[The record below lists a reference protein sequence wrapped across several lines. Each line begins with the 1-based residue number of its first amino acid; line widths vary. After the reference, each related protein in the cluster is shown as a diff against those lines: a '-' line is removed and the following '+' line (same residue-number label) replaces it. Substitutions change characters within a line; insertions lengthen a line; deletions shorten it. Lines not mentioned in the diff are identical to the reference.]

1 MAMKNRED
9 ALLSAYLSNYK
20 ASQAST
26 VNSGRQATQNAQAKG
41 SALLNATDKTLPT
54 LKDTYSDT
62 LQNIVQGNSLAN
74 SLNNDVLNRQMKL
87 AQAQFDQANDLYEQ
101 QKKAQQYA
109 EKQAQKAAKSSGRS
123 SYGSSGAT
131 TNSASYDAMT
141 AAAQNLKA
149 SAGTSSAGDSA
160 NVKQTKAQA
169 AASKTKP
176 SERDQAERNS
186 SARARYQ
193 NSAQYQQDK
202 QDSKKLAAAREK
214 DAAYFA
220 KTSIS
225 NTLREKQDAANAG
238 ANKGKTAGKT
248 YAEQQNAVQPAQSR
262 AASIAGNRIGSTTA
276 AAGQAPSPA
285 EKVAAKINRN
295 DWKSRQE
302 DTATALQRLQNDA
315 DYRAELGTPGRKLT
329 QAEVQAVKQYKQT
342 PKNLYEQV
350 QSGALSLDD
359 YNKQAQDLSR
369 MNQKASLNGLG
380 QDFHAFTSGL
390 MTSVPFLNQINS
402 SIKDFGDKATNGK
415 YGEAIDS
422 GVVPDVLPTLENYQ
436 TQNRIAAGAGT
447 MAGKTAQYN
456 LFNNL
461 MDGTPLAETMGQ
473 VGSKIT
479 DAASNV
485 PGLGKLATPA
495 VGEALGRILTD
506 QTADTALDTIPS
518 LVNDLQTYDD
528 QQGRIKNGEQ
538 VENPLTP
545 GGIAADTA
553 KNIAG
558 NVAMN
563 ILPELG
569 SAAINGVKNRFAAD
583 AMLDQQAQTARQA
596 MNAEEAKGYV
606 DVYHE
611 AQNPDL
617 NSQADALNRSL
628 WQQDDAM
635 QGSTADTSNWAL
647 NPESFLPKSDTPVQA
662 YADAA
667 RSAAEDVADNSV
679 SAAKNTAQGLAG
691 SAPDG
696 AGAVKER
703 GFAASLQNN
712 SDLPDSVKKD
722 FVSTPEV
729 YNQLTNAETKAR
741 ADAVLAKGQGEAV
754 TDYQNMLSQHD
765 PAAVPL
771 GYELAKQYIADG
783 DSDSAVELLRGMSKE
798 LTASGQFSQSA
809 AIALMQNDPMT
820 ALRYAQRGIDDLN
833 ANGAKELGRQWK
845 DFKLTD
851 AEIEAFKNIPAGD
864 SEAISA
870 AMQNVGNRIAKE
882 YPVSTLSK
890 LTEAR
895 RLGFLLN
902 PRTQIRNIAANVAQM
917 PVTSLSDKVSAA
929 LQTFYAKTG
938 KSTDFVQTKALHVD
952 KTSKDVAEQVWNQV
966 KDTIDGSSSYEQ
978 PISDAVKNAEVF
990 KLGKNQQHNILANAP
1005 GVKKGAQAL
1014 EALSQK
1020 FTGKNVFDQMSSEKS
1035 VLENIRQFT
1044 YGLLEL
1050 GDAPF
1055 VKKSFTD
1062 SLANIAAANKITS
1075 ADQITA
1081 DMIAQA
1087 TQDAM
1092 KTTYK
1097 DSNEWTNLFS
1107 SIHKLGG
1114 VGEMVMP
1121 FTQTPANMVARS
1133 LDYSPVGL
1141 AKGMKD
1147 FYTKGGNPA
1156 EYIDEMAKGLTG
1168 TAGIA
1173 LGAALYKAGVL
1184 TGAESDNAD
1193 KKAFDKQ
1200 NGFLPFAIHIPDTNV
1215 YYRISDFQPSMMP
1228 VLTGVAWA
1236 QAASGDETAEQAAK
1250 GVVTAFTNT
1259 LADNSNLANVGDLF
1273 GNYDGLGGGLWDAV
1287 LSLPQSMV
1295 PSLSNAVAKSTDT
1308 TVRNPYDATDPIQ
1321 SQKNQIMA
1329 KIPGLS
1335 QELPAAYDTWGDEK
1349 HRDNAAF
1356 EQFLDPA
1363 AFTNQAISRRDAE
1376 IQRLY
1381 DATGDN
1387 GVYPPTI
1394 KNGTTVDD
1402 LKLNNVQ
1409 TSEYQRVAGQLNS
1422 QLVDAIMATD
1432 EYKQA
1437 DDTYKARMLKSA
1449 YSIGKEAGKEA
1460 ANPDYVS
1467 TDKDYLT
1474 YKASGIE
1481 GAMLT
1486 SSVGVV
1492 LDKARDEKRT
1502 ATGEQNASLSK
1513 AETWQ
1518 AIPSLDTYDQMVKA
1532 YLLNSSDD
1540 AAQKLY
1546 DKSGAEA
1553 TAAYLDI
1560 YAATAKQSED
1570 DDSATQIEKIQAT
1583 LPVLKQYDLTTDQQM
1598 DVAGMFL
1605 QKESPA
1611 IRVQK
1616 KYGSDLA
1623 LKYLDT
1629 YAQADANADGKVSDA
1644 EFKNALLRVP
1654 TLSDDDVGKIYLSS
1668 KTTDDST
1675 DEKAQTFNA
1684 TYGPGGVANYLKLQY
1699 LERAYH
1705 EAEANR
1711 KIASGEGGNPN
1722 GSFNKSDLV
1731 NALNYMDLTNEER
1744 RVYFSIIAPTWKNPY

>member
-1 MAMKNRED
+1 MSMRSHTE
-9 ALLSAYLSNYK
+9 ALVNAYLNNYQN
-20 ASQAST
+20 AQAST
-26 VNSGRQATQNAQAKG
+26 VNSGRQATQSTQNKG
-41 SALLNATDKTLPT
+41 SALMNSTDKTLPT
-54 LKDTYSDT
+54 MTDQFSFVADAANTAVNTTASTAEWLLKK
-62 LQNIVQGNSLAN
+62 V
-74 SLNNDVLNRQMKL
+74 KE
-87 AQAQFDQANDLYEQ
+87 QAE
-101 QKKAQQYA
+101 
-109 EKQAQKAAKSSGRS
+109 EAAKPAKKRGSSAS
-123 SYGSSGAT
+123 GSSGTT
-131 TNSASYDAMT
+131 TNAGSYDAM
-141 AAAQNLKA
+141 AAAAGNLK
-149 SAGTSSAGDSA
+149 SGTAYSTTEITP
-160 NVKQTKAQA
+160 NTKQTTAQA
-169 AASKTKP
+169 NADKPKP
-176 SERDQAERNS
+176 SQRDQAERNS

-193 NSAQYQQDK
+193 KSDQYQQDK

-214 DAAYFA
+214 DAKYIRNQRTAR
-220 KTSIS
+220 
-225 NTLREKQDAANAG
+225 TLEEKQSG
-238 ANKGKTAGKT
+238 GNKGKAVGKT
-248 YAEQQNAVQPAQSR
+248 YAEQQNASNTAAKPAKSR
-262 AASIAGNRIGSTTA
+262 ASSTAGNHIGSTAA
-276 AAGQAPSPA
+276 AAGQAPSAA
-285 EKVAAKINRN
+285 ENVAAKINRN
-295 DWKSRQE
+295 DWNSVQK

-315 DYRAELGTPGRKLT
+315 DYRAELGAPGRKLT
-329 QAEVQAVKQYKQT
+329 QAEVQAVKQYNQT
-342 PKNLYEQV
+342 AGDLYEQV
-350 QSGALSLDD
+350 QDGTLSLDD
-359 YNKQAQDLSR
+359 YNTQAQALSR

-380 QDFHAFTSGL
+380 QNLQAATAGFMRSFP
-390 MTSVPFLNQINS
+390 MQNQLDNTI
-402 SIKDFGDKATNGK
+402 TNWADDQTDGK
-415 YGEAIDS
+415 YSQARES
-422 GVVPDVLPTLENYQ
+422 GAVPGLLPTLDQYKAQ
-436 TQNRIAAGAGT
+436 DPLAALGGSV
-447 MAGKTAQYN
+447 AGKAVQYN
-456 LFNNL
+456 AFNAL
-461 MDGTPLAETMGQ
+461 ADGTKYA
-473 VGSKIT
+473 
-479 DAASNV
+479 DAAEKAGGKIYDAAKHV
-485 PGLGKLATPA
+485 PGLSNVLQPGF
-495 VGEALGRILTD
+495 GEAAGRVI
-506 QTADTALDTIPS
+506 ADTGADLALDTLPTMVDELS
-518 LVNDLQTYDD
+518 TYNN
-528 QQGRIKNGEQ
+528 QQGRIKNGER
-538 VENPLTP
+538 VDNPLTP

-558 NVAMN
+558 NVVMN
-563 ILPELG
+563 ALPELG
-569 SAAINGVKNRFAAD
+569 SAAINGIKNRFTAD
-583 AMLDQQAQTARQA
+583 AMLDQQAQTARQT
-596 MNAEEAKGYV
+596 MSTEEAKGYV
-606 DVYHE
+606 DAYRE
-611 AQNPDL
+611 AQNAANY
-617 NSQADALNRSL
+617 NSQADALDRSL
-628 WQQDDAM
+628 WQQDDAV
-635 QGSTADTSNWAL
+635 QVGAADTSNWAF
-647 NPESFLPKSDTPVQA
+647 NPDKFLQKADTSVPA
-662 YADAA
+662 YTDAA
-667 RSAAEDVADNSV
+667 RIAADSALDS
-679 SAAKNTAQGLAG
+679 SASTTKDAVQGLSG
-691 SAPDG
+691 SFPDG
-696 AGAVKER
+696 TGTAKER
-703 GFAASLQNN
+703 GFTASLRTN
-712 SDLPDSVKKD
+712 SDLPDEVKKE
-722 FVSTPEV
+722 FATAPEI
-729 YNQLTNAETKAR
+729 YNQLPNADTKAR
-741 ADAVLAKGQGEAV
+741 ADAVLAKGQGAAV
-754 TDYQNMLSQHD
+754 KEYQNMLSQRD

-771 GYELAKQYIADG
+771 GYQLAKQYIADG

-798 LTASGQFSQSA
+798 LTASGQFSQAA
-809 AIALMQNDPMT
+809 AINLMQNDPMT
-820 ALRYAQRGIDDLN
+820 ALRYAQRSIDDLN
-833 ANGAKELGRQWK
+833 ASGAKELGRQWK

-851 AEIEAFKNIPAGD
+851 TEIEAFKNISAGD
-864 SEAISA
+864 SEAIAA
-870 AMQNVGNRIAKE
+870 AMQNVGNRLAKE
-882 YPVSTLSK
+882 YPVSLTQK

-917 PVTSLSDKVSAA
+917 PVTGISDKVSAA
-929 LQTFYAKTG
+929 LQTIYAKTG
-938 KSTDFVQTKALHVD
+938 KSADFVQTKALYVD
-952 KTSKDVAEQVWNQV
+952 KASKDIAEQVWNQV
-966 KDTIDGSSSYEQ
+966 KDTIDGSSAYEQ

-990 KLGKNQQHNILANAP
+990 KLGEGQQHNILANVP

-1020 FTGKNVFDQMSSEKS
+1020 FTGKDVFDQMSSAKS

-1062 SLANIAAANKITS
+1062 SLANIAAANKITR

-1092 KTTYK
+1092 KATYK
-1097 DSNEWTNLFS
+1097 DDNAWTQLFS

-1114 VGEMVMP
+1114 VGEVVMP
-1121 FTQTPANMVARS
+1121 FTKTPANMVARS

-1141 AKGMKD
+1141 AAGIKD
-1147 FYTKGGNPA
+1147 FITKGGNPA
-1156 EYIDEMAKGLTG
+1156 EYIDEIAKGLTG

-1173 LGAALYKAGVL
+1173 LGVMLYKAGVL
-1184 TGAESDNAD
+1184 TGAESDNANQR
-1193 KKAFDKQ
+1193 AFEKQ
-1200 NGFLPFAIHIPDTNV
+1200 NGFLPFAIHIPDTNL

-1228 VLTGVAWA
+1228 VITGVAWA
-1236 QAASGDETAEQAAK
+1236 QTTSGDATAEQAAK
-1250 GVVTAFTNT
+1250 GAVTAFTNT
-1259 LADNSNLANVGDLF
+1259 LADNTNLSNVGDLF

-1287 LSLPQSMV
+1287 LGLPQSTV
-1295 PSLSNAVAKSTDT
+1295 PSLSNAVAKTTDT

-1335 QELPAAYDTWGDEK
+1335 QELPAAYDTWGNEK
-1349 HRDNAAF
+1349 QRDNAAF

-1363 AFTNQAISRRDAE
+1363 AFTNQTISRRDAE

-1387 GVYPPTI
+1387 GVYPPSI

-1422 QLVDAIMATD
+1422 QLVDTIMATD

-1437 DDTYKARMLKSA
+1437 DDTYKVKMLKTA

-1486 SSVGVV
+1486 SSVGAV
-1492 LDKARDEKRT
+1492 LDKAREEKR
-1502 ATGEQNASLSK
+1502 ADTGEQNANLNK

-1532 YLLNSSDD
+1532 YLMNSSDD

-1546 DKSGAEA
+1546 DKSGADA

-1560 YAATAKQSED
+1560 YTATAKQNED

-1583 LPVLKQYDLTTDQQM
+1583 LPVLKQYDLTADQQM
-1598 DVAGMFL
+1598 DVAEMFL

-1611 IRVQK
+1611 VRVQK
-1616 KYGSDLA
+1616 EYGSELA

-1629 YAQADANADGKVSDA
+1629 YAQSDTNADGKVSDA
-1644 EFKNALLRVP
+1644 EFKNTLLHVP

-1675 DEKAQTFNA
+1675 DETAQTFNA

-1744 RVYFSIIAPTWKNPY
+1744 RTYFSIVAPTWKNPY